1 HLFSEIIKIKN
12 SAEETSFVP
21 ENIGGTL
28 LDHKTIFISNSSPLE
43 NKSISKTTFEVRII
57 EELYKLFSSDNSLP
71 KSDSAN
77 LISSLNKITTDKN
90 QFLNSIQVLIK
101 NILNTTNNL
110 SNEVEI
116 RYVSKNLIETKKVN
130 EENLIQFTEYLSKLI
145 EGNQSFSFVIGANSK
160 QILFDVENLAVTAEE
175 KSNTQ
180 TESIIKNSTVQ
191 DSVSIE
197 AVHTNEPIES
207 IANSKIKY
215 SVDGLQPERHLTE
228 DKSEK
233 NLKASM
239 TKQIE
244 NEKPISPENDQ
255 QLKKFSSPVNEKNS
269 MTTEVQIEK
278 LDLHQLPNSD
288 SKTFKDDF
296 FILKSSEQEI
306 RNPIEILPQNNSS
319 AKYENSVNKNLYST
333 LNAEKKIFTTLSS
346 NSKSSENE
354 IKIEID
360 GELLSHKSDQTL
372 KTEKP
377 EFKFDGI
384 GEVKIVIKE
393 KSSLSIPSNENRI
406 VLENST
412 RETFIPEN
420 QPKRLNHN
428 FELQNFRAEKVNPE
442 IKQPLNNKQE
452 LSEKDLP
459 KVINT
464 QSNEPKI
471 SRAGLPLI
479 ADYQDWD
486 LVFEKSSIEV
496 NNNFKKD
503 ITFESNTS
511 ANQPDDQIQIPESA
525 DLKQPKEFKKT
536 SESSLKVEWEKTTD
550 KKETNS
556 SEDVKQFNEFSEP
569 KEKLL
574 HLKFSGEKKIVAV
587 TDTAKEKVI
596 LSAEEVK
603 TKTFIEQKNV
613 TDEKTAVSINS
624 NKFAHEKNSVDY
636 KSSVVNEI
644 RIQSNES
651 MNNKS
656 FENQNQN
663 KSETKQNDINSN
675 QINEEKNIP
684 YEKSSESEFI
694 SSNKQFI
701 QPEIKT
707 HLLNSKTIIEHFIKN
722 PVESR
727 TLEKFLQI
735 LDKQEIIQRSEI
747 VSYSKQ
753 SHSVEI
759 KLSPEE
765 LGSIKILLDT
775 NDNNVSAKIEV
786 GNEHT
791 KAIVVN
797 NLSQLKESLN
807 QQGIN
812 LNNVNVTVSSEEQRN
827 PEQTKQKSK
836 KKSQNVNSEV
846 EITEEKKTVRN
857 LGYNTYEYL

>member
-1 HLFSEIIKIKN
+1 MFINSLFLSELLNLKTEKQSSAQDENGFSHLFSEIIKIKN
-12 SAEETSFVP
+12 AAEETSFVP

-43 NKSISKTTFEVRII
+43 NKSISKSTSAAGII
-57 EELYKLFSSDNSLP
+57 VELYKLFNSDNSLP

-101 NILNTTNNL
+101 NILSDTNNQ
-110 SNEVEI
+110 SNEVEV

-130 EENLIQFTEYLSKLI
+130 QENLFQFTEYLSKLI

-160 QILFDVENLAVTAEE
+160 QILFDVENLSSDIEE
-175 KSNTQ
+175 KTNSQLVQSTVKATIESDLEFESE
-180 TESIIKNSTVQ
+180 TESATENAGLKTDAIQNICDKEVDENLLLVKT
-191 DSVSIE
+191 DSKE
-197 AVHTNEPIES
+197 
-207 IANSKIKY
+207 NSKQLSDSI
-215 SVDGLQPERHLTE
+215 SNNQRV
-228 DKSEK
+228 
-233 NLKASM
+233 NL
-239 TKQIE
+239 IE
-244 NEKPISPENDQ
+244 NQKPKPEVIYSFNEKSSLNTKLKPENEN
-255 QLKKFSSPVNEKNS
+255 LNSIISNEK
-269 MTTEVQIEK
+269 E
-278 LDLHQLPNSD
+278 
-288 SKTFKDDF
+288 
-296 FILKSSEQEI
+296 
-306 RNPIEILPQNNSS
+306 
-319 AKYENSVNKNLYST
+319 
-333 LNAEKKIFTTLSS
+333 IFTSS
-346 NSKSSENE
+346 FTKSKSSENE
-354 IKIEID
+354 IKVEID
-360 GELLSHKSDQTL
+360 GELISHKSDKTL

-393 KSSLSIPSNENRI
+393 KSSLSFPANENRI
-406 VLENST
+406 AVENST
-412 RETFIPEN
+412 KETFITEN

-428 FELQNFRAEKVNPE
+428 FELQNFRSEKVNPE

-459 KVINT
+459 KIIST

-486 LVFEKSSIEV
+486 LVFEKSTIQV
-496 NNNFKKD
+496 NNDFRKD
-503 ITFESNTS
+503 TTLKSKTS
-511 ANQPDDQIQIPESA
+511 SDEKDDHIQIPESA
-525 DLKQPKEFKKT
+525 DLKQQKEFKKT
-536 SESSLKVEWEKTTD
+536 SESSIKAELEKTTD
-550 KKETNS
+550 KKAINS
-556 SEDVKQFNEFSEP
+556 FEEIKEFNVVSEP
-569 KEKLL
+569 KEKVL
-574 HLKFSGEKKIVAV
+574 HLKFSGEKKIVTV

-603 TKTFIEQKNV
+603 AKTFIEQQNV
-613 TDEKTAVSINS
+613 SDEKTAVSINS
-624 NKFAHEKNSVDY
+624 NRFAHEKNSNDH

-644 RIQSNES
+644 RTQSNES

-663 KSETKQNDINSN
+663 KSEARQIDINSN
-675 QINEEKNIP
+675 QINKEENIP
-684 YEKSSESEFI
+684 NEKSFGSEFI

-701 QPEIKT
+701 QPEIKS
-707 HLLNSKTIIEHFIKN
+707 HLLNSKTIVEHFIKN
-722 PVESR
+722 PVESG

-735 LDKQEIIQRSEI
+735 IDKQEIIQRSEI

-791 KAIVVN
+791 RAIVVN

-812 LNNVNVTVSSEEQRN
+812 LNNVNVTVSSEDQRN
-827 PEQTKQKSK
+827 PEQSKQKIK
-836 KKSQNVNSEV
+836 KKSQSDNSKV

-857 LGYNTYEYL
+857 LGYNTYEYLA

>member
-1 HLFSEIIKIKN
+1 MFINSLFLSKLLNLKTEKQSSAQDENGFSHLFSEIIKIKN
-12 SAEETSFVP
+12 AAEETSFVP

-43 NKSISKTTFEVRII
+43 NKSISKSSSAAGII
-57 EELYKLFSSDNSLP
+57 VELYKLFNSDNSLQ

-101 NILNTTNNL
+101 NILSDTNNK
-110 SNEVEI
+110 SNVVEV

-130 EENLIQFTEYLSKLI
+130 QENLFQFTEYLSKLI
-145 EGNQSFSFVIGANSK
+145 EGNQSFSFVIGANAR
-160 QILFDVENLAVTAEE
+160 QILFDVENLSCDIEENTNLQVVQSTVNAKIESDLEFESETESATENAGLKTDAIQNISDKEVDENLLLVKTDSKENSKQFSDSISNNQRVNLVENQKPKHEVLYSLNE
-175 KSNTQ
+175 KSSLNTKLKP
-180 TESIIKNSTVQ
+180 ENENLNSIIS
-191 DSVSIE
+191 
-197 AVHTNEPIES
+197 
-207 IANSKIKY
+207 
-215 SVDGLQPERHLTE
+215 
-228 DKSEK
+228 
-233 NLKASM
+233 
-239 TKQIE
+239 
-244 NEKPISPENDQ
+244 NEKE
-255 QLKKFSSPVNEKNS
+255 
-269 MTTEVQIEK
+269 
-278 LDLHQLPNSD
+278 
-288 SKTFKDDF
+288 
-296 FILKSSEQEI
+296 
-306 RNPIEILPQNNSS
+306 
-319 AKYENSVNKNLYST
+319 
-333 LNAEKKIFTTLSS
+333 IFTSS
-346 NSKSSENE
+346 FTKSKSSENE

-360 GELLSHKSDQTL
+360 GELISHKSDQTL

-393 KSSLSIPSNENRI
+393 KSSLSFPANENRI
-406 VLENST
+406 AVENST
-412 RETFIPEN
+412 KETFIPEN
-420 QPKRLNHN
+420 QLKRLNHN
-428 FELQNFRAEKVNPE
+428 FELQNFRSEKVNPE
-442 IKQPLNNKQE
+442 IKQPLNNNQE

-459 KVINT
+459 KIIST

-486 LVFEKSSIEV
+486 LVFEKSSVEV
-496 NNNFKKD
+496 NNNFRKD
-503 ITFESNTS
+503 ITFESNIS
-511 ANQPDDQIQIPESA
+511 ANKIDDQIQIPESA

-536 SESSLKVEWEKTTD
+536 TENSIKAELGKTTD
-550 KKETNS
+550 KKANNS

-587 TDTAKEKVI
+587 TDTAKEKII
-596 LSAEEVK
+596 LSAEELK
-603 TKTFIEQKNV
+603 TKTSTEQQNV
-613 TDEKTAVSINS
+613 SDEKTVVSINS
-624 NKFAHEKNSVDY
+624 NKFAQEKNSVEH

-644 RIQSNES
+644 RTQSNES
-651 MNNKS
+651 MNDKS
-656 FENQNQN
+656 FENQNRN
-663 KSETKQNDINSN
+663 KSETRQTDINSN
-675 QINEEKNIP
+675 QINEEKNIS
-684 YEKSSESEFI
+684 YEKSFESEFV

-701 QPEIKT
+701 QPEIKS

-759 KLSPEE
+759 KLSPKE

-791 KAIVVN
+791 RAIVVN

-836 KKSQNVNSEV
+836 KKSQNDNSKV

-857 LGYNTYEYL
+857 LGYNTYEYLA